1 MPVLAPPRRARA
13 APTLVAPF
21 ALLLATT
28 PAAAQLVRGTV
39 IDVAAGTPIAYAEVA
54 LVDQNG
60 QSVLTALTD
69 SLGVFLL
76 EAPNAG
82 RYTLTVRHIG
92 FVAVSTPVVDVSD
105 AEMVSVEV
113 RMSAEAITL
122 DPLVVVQRRWYGIAR
137 LEQFYDR
144 ADWHVRTGI
153 GRIYFHEDLQ
163 SYSSLRHLFMTVP
176 RRLNCPMPI
185 LVDGIPI
192 HSLDDLDAFAQPS
205 DVEGVE
211 IYRGAAQVPPEYAHL
226 TDCAIALVW
235 TRPTRGNPFSWKR
248 FLVGV
253 AAAGVLVFFMVR

>member
-1 MPVLAPPRRARA
+1 MPELTPPRRARA

-21 ALLLATT
+21 ALLIATA

-39 IDVAAGTPIAYAEVA
+39 IDVAAGTPIPHAEVA
-54 LVDQNG
+54 LVDQDG
-60 QSVLTALTD
+60 QRLQTALTD
-69 SLGVFLL
+69 SLGFFLI

-105 AEMVSVEV
+105 AEMVSVQV

-144 ADWHVRTGI
+144 ADWNARSGN

-163 SYSSLRHLFMTVP
+163 TYSSLRHLFMTVP
-176 RRLNCPMPI
+176 RRINCRMPI

-192 HSLDDLDAFAQPS
+192 HSLDDLDAFAQPE

-211 IYRGAAQVPPEYAHL
+211 IYRGAAQVPPEFAHL